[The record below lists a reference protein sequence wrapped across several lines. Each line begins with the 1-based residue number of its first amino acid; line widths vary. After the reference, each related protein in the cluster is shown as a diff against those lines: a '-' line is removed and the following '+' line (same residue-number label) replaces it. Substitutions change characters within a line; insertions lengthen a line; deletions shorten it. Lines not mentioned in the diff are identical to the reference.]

1 MQNQFKVIDNKT
13 WLKQYWARESTYS
26 TYPKD
31 CNLPICTLTQ
41 YGLFYDSIR
50 KSFRCSECTFEY
62 ANIFTDSLDDLL
74 SKHYKHLPTCSYS
87 VLSLELSLNFSLN
100 KLDII
105 EPTKSNLSNYKL
117 ESVNETDSNK
127 KLKLIYQSEESRLK
141 TFENIRLMI
150 DTKQL
155 VSNGFYRVVKN
166 SNSSFLN
173 KSDTVDNIQFDEK
186 QSHLAKI
193 ANALD
198 SKLIHIRCVYC
209 SYECILFKNY
219 HLNTFLKSPFDEHK
233 EKSAKKCPI
242 FNNETS
248 DAIDLTN
255 TNELI
260 TDFKTT
266 ILKYQERLK
275 WLQCL
280 YDFEKDE
287 SNSEVTINALQ
298 MLSNSENFKQLNDVE
313 VKQLPKILEHLNLL
327 YLNNLDTN
335 EAANNSSSNTA
346 IVYVPGVSTTNSG
359 SITATSD
366 FNKLQNVLGLSD
378 SVISER
384 AYHPAYTSY
393 QARLETYKEWPA
405 TLSQQPNDLAKA
417 GFYYFGIKDM
427 VKCFFCNGG
436 LKNWDHNDDPYQDHV
451 RWFPKCQFIRQLMG
465 AEYVEQVREKY
476 KNMDS
481 GFTNEYINNTNSNN
495 KSNGSILSSRSNS
508 SLFAND
514 KRNTRRPVS
523 PRTLNSR
530 LDMHIVRKIVDT
542 NLITRD
548 SLKQA
553 IEMKL
558 SVSQQV
564 SETSNPPPLPVTGSI
579 YGDDFKTP
587 IEMARLAYDLD
598 KMRQDKQDLYKS
610 LSDFVIFNLP
620 NQINIDCV
628 RQFFTIKYCLNPSKI
643 RYDFS
648 FSSFYFL
655 FKIK

>member
-1 MQNQFKVIDNKT
+1 MQNQVKVIDNKT

-31 CNLPICTLTQ
+31 CTLPICTLTQ

-74 SKHYKHLPTCSYS
+74 SKHYKHSPVCSYS

-105 EPTKSNLSNYKL
+105 EPIKSNFNYKL
-117 ESVNETDSNK
+117 ESAQESDSNK
-127 KLKLIYQSEESRLK
+127 KLKIFYQSEESRLK
-141 TFENIRLMI
+141 TFENIRLLI

-155 VSNGFYRVVKN
+155 VSNGFYRVVKTSN
-166 SNSSFLN
+166 LNSSFISKFDN
-173 KSDTVDNIQFDEK
+173 VDNIQLEQQ

-209 SYECILFKNY
+209 NYECILFKNY
-219 HLNTFLKSPFDEHK
+219 HLNTFLKSPFEEHK
-233 EKSAKKCPI
+233 EKSAKTCPI
-242 FNNETS
+242 FNTDPS
-248 DAIDLTN
+248 IDLTN
-255 TNELI
+255 TNEII

-280 YDFEKDE
+280 YDFEKND
-287 SNSEVTINALQ
+287 SNSEINAIQ
-298 MLSNSENFKQLNDVE
+298 MLSNSDNFKQLNDVE

-327 YLNNLDTN
+327 YQNNLNSN
-335 EAANNSSSNTA
+335 EASNNTSSNTA
-346 IVYVPGVSTTNSG
+346 IVYVPGVSTSNSG
-359 SITATSD
+359 SVTATSD

-378 SVISER
+378 SVISEK

-465 AEYVEQVREKY
+465 AEYVDHVREKY

-481 GFTNEYINNTNSNN
+481 GFTNEYINNTNPIN
-495 KSNGSILSSRSNS
+495 KLNGSFLSSRSNS
-508 SLFAND
+508 SLSTND
-514 KRNTRRPVS
+514 KRNNRRPVS

-548 SLKQA
+548 SIKQA

-564 SETSNPPPLPVTGSI
+564 SETNNPPSIPITGTI

-598 KMRQDKQDLYKS
+598 KMKQDKEDLFKS
-610 LSDFVIFNLP
+610 LSDFIIFNLP
-620 NQINIDCV
+620 NQMTIDCI
-628 RQFFTIKYCLNPSKI
+628 RQFFAIKYCLNPINI
-643 RYDFS
+643 RY
-648 FSSFYFL
+648 
-655 FKIK
+655 

>member
-1 MQNQFKVIDNKT
+1 MQNQVKVIDNKT

-74 SKHYKHLPTCSYS
+74 SKHYKHSPTCSYS
-87 VLSLELSLNFSLN
+87 ILSLELSLNFNLN

-105 EPTKSNLSNYKL
+105 EPIKSNFNYKL
-117 ESVNETDSNK
+117 ESIHEPDSNK
-127 KLKLIYQSEESRLK
+127 KIKLTYQSEESRLK
-141 TFENIRLMI
+141 TFENIRLLI

-155 VSNGFYRVVKN
+155 VSNGFYRVIKN

-173 KSDTVDNIQFDEK
+173 KTDTVDNIQIDQQ

-209 SYECILFKNY
+209 NYECILFKNY

-233 EKSAKKCPI
+233 EKSAKSCPI
-242 FNNETS
+242 FNES
-248 DAIDLTN
+248 SYSIDLAN
-255 TNELI
+255 TNEII
-260 TDFKTT
+260 TDFKST
-266 ILKYQERLK
+266 ITKYQERLK

-280 YDFEKDE
+280 YDFEKNE
-287 SNSEVTINALQ
+287 SNSDNNVNAIQ

-327 YLNNLDTN
+327 YQNNLDAN
-335 EAANNSSSNTA
+335 ETSNNTSSNTA
-346 IVYVPGVSTTNSG
+346 IVYVPGVSSNSG
-359 SITATSD
+359 STTATSD

-481 GFTNEYINNTNSNN
+481 GFTNEYINSANSNN
-495 KSNGSILSSRSNS
+495 NNKLNGSILSRSGS
-508 SLFAND
+508 SLSTND

-558 SVSQQV
+558 SVPQQV
-564 SETSNPPPLPVTGSI
+564 SEVTNQPSLPVTGTI

-598 KMRQDKQDLYKS
+598 KMKQDKQDLYKS
-610 LSDFVIFNLP
+610 LSDFIISNLP
-620 NQINIDCV
+620 NQMTIDCL
-628 RQFFTIKYCLNPSKI
+628 RQFFTIKYCLNPTNI
-643 RYDFS
+643 RYILGNL
-648 FSSFYFL
+648 YFVL
-655 FKIK
+655 